1 MDPVRERLARLV
13 EGFRALW
20 LRLLSQDADERGAEE
35 ETDEATGPI
44 VDQVVGSLLFLKY
57 EDEIDAIEGW
67 LGLGEGRRLAYLA
80 STVPANQAIVELGS
94 WKGKSTAYL
103 AAGSKFGHRASV
115 FAVDHWVGHP
125 ELQYMFPDPSA
136 TTLPEF
142 LRNMEWQGHLDIV
155 TPLSGKTSQGF
166 EGGDGHQVDVVSGNE
181 AAQAP
186 NGGLEQTLLAGQ
198 LQELLGSGPR
208 TLRPEAVALSS
219 GVRRLWSG
227 WGLSRLP
234 AAL

>member
-1 MDPVRERLARLV
+1 ME
-13 EGFRALW
+13 
-20 LRLLSQDADERGAEE
+20 DADERGAEE
-35 ETDEATGPI
+35 ETAEATGPI

-80 STVPANQAIVELGS
+80 STVPADQAIVELGS

-125 ELQYMFPDPSA
+125 ELQYLFPDPST

-155 TPLSGKTSQGF
+155 TPISGKTADVGKTWTRPIGLLF
-166 EGGDGHQVDVVSGNE
+166 IDAAHEYEGVKEDFRVWSPFVGVGGWVAFHDSG
-181 AAQAP
+181 AP
-186 NGGLEQTLLAGQ
+186 
-198 LQELLGSGPR
+198 GPR
-208 TLRPEAVALSS
+208 QVIHEEILGRAAWGELSAHS
-219 GVRRLWSG
+219 PFAARRME
-227 WGLSRLP
+227 
-234 AAL
+234 